1 MYVQSKAEI
10 MSNTKGEEPFIRPLI
25 KVETEEPVNRDRD
38 SSDVAI
44 SQRTTTPVTSIPRR
58 SVDSIAS
65 LGSVATTTTAA
76 GNHRFTFSMD
86 SKSGSQNYSPL
97 GNNSIYEVIMNTRY
111 KHWLQTPTNIDITP
125 VILSKNELAENWND
139 SVTSY
144 VNSIQDDAET
154 FVNRSDIRNINRI
167 EEMKLYQVTD
177 DSDQDGSKRKY
188 ADEEL
193 SIINE
198 ENDAISQVPSFYFD
212 KSFSLDNERI
222 FRKVIEGIDLRLNK
236 LSEIKS
242 TNQQDSE
249 ASKIQQ
255 EAPYTELKDKL
266 SDYLDIVETS
276 LVSELSKASPQF
288 FYALSEVD
296 HIQQKVSDTVSDLDK
311 LNITLKDDKRKDISE
326 KIKHLKTIFK
336 RKNIEKLEQGLLQV
350 KLVLE
355 KVEVCKSYYNKDEYD
370 DSLGMIK
377 SIDSLIRGNNDN
389 DENVAEWTKHWPYQ
403 LVDLKSVP
411 ALIETRE
418 FLTNMKIE
426 VGGKLAIQ
434 LSDILLGDVRSHYET
449 IDVGKTLERLQ
460 NGFDTKTNY
469 TELNPELQESIKEI
483 IAKLY
488 KCEELASGFNLYQN
502 KSLTECKNIIK
513 EYLPSGRN
521 ATDSMPVS
529 TAPSSASLTGN
540 QKDSSPI
547 GDTSLTDIKQS
558 TTGGNAPKLSTLI
571 REQMPM
577 EFQNMIVEIFT
588 RCSEAIRVLFQ
599 HQKILLDV
607 ALNVI
612 DADGGENRA
621 SENQH
626 NMITQLDIRAGI
638 NEIIGVIQLRMG
650 KILAVRKEIT
660 STLRYDH
667 FLQLY
672 AITVLFIQECEAQ
685 SGEFLTK
692 YLSDSLA
699 SQIKHCISCRDTKN
713 TRTIQKKIE
722 LENWQPFIVNPS
734 FQKDVNEIVSCVD
747 IDPIA
752 WTNLLHLSA
761 NDKENVKPE
770 TTSKIQGDAGID
782 TAQSGNRKSVV
793 VGDNTFVASDSLLT
807 AITLIRELLILSINL
822 PSIYLSYFEKLCFN
836 LLKCFNTYTIGT
848 VTMPGRPM
856 KSFGKNLSI
865 MAETLDCLA
874 EFVGIVQRFYQR
886 VSDTTRDFVPY
897 DPSNYASLLKQY
909 HSSTER
915 IYAANAPPPP
925 T

>member
-1 MYVQSKAEI
+1 MANK
-10 MSNTKGEEPFIRPLI
+10 KEEDQFIRPLI
-25 KVETEEPVNRDRD
+25 KIDIDEP
-38 SSDVAI
+38 I
-44 SQRTTTPVTSIPRR
+44 SQGADTSDASINQRATTPVTSVPRR

-97 GNNSIYEVIMNTRY
+97 GNNSIYEVVMNTRY
-111 KHWLQTPTNIDITP
+111 KHWLQAPTNIDITP
-125 VILSKNELAENWND
+125 VILSKNELSENWND
-139 SVTSY
+139 CVTNY
-144 VNSIQDDAET
+144 VSTIKDDAET
-154 FVNRSDIRNINRI
+154 FVNRSDIKSINRI
-167 EEMKLYQVTD
+167 EEMKLYQVTND
-177 DSDQDGSKRKY
+177 PNEEIPHHEY
-188 ADEEL
+188 PDEEL

-198 ENDAISQVPSFYFD
+198 ENDAISQVPNFYFD

-222 FRKVIEGIDLRLNK
+222 FRKVTEGIDLRLNK
-236 LSEIKS
+236 LNEIKN
-242 TNQQDSE
+242 TDKQDPD
-249 ASKIQQ
+249 ANRIQQ
-255 EAPYTELKDKL
+255 EAPYTDLKDKL

-311 LNITLKDDKRKDISE
+311 LNTTLKEDKIEDIS
-326 KIKHLKTIFK
+326 KQIKNLKTIFK
-336 RKNIEKLEQGLLQV
+336 RKNIERLEQGLLQV
-350 KLVLE
+350 KLVVD
-355 KVEVCKSYYNKDEYD
+355 KVEICKAYYDKDDYD
-370 DSLGMIK
+370 NSLGMIK

-389 DENVAEWTKHWPYQ
+389 NKNVTEWTKQWPYK

-411 ALIETRE
+411 ALVETRE

-434 LSDILLGDVRSHYET
+434 LSDILLDDVRSHYEN
-449 IDVGKTLERLQ
+449 IDIGETLKRLQ
-460 NGFDTKTNY
+460 NGFDTKTNHA
-469 TELNPELQESIKEI
+469 ELNTKLQDSIKEI
-483 IAKLY
+483 ISKLY
-488 KCEELASGFNLYQN
+488 RCEELASAFNLYQN
-502 KSLTECKNIIK
+502 KALTECKNIIK
-513 EYLPSGRN
+513 KYLPSGRN
-521 ATDSMPVS
+521 QADSTSVS
-529 TAPSSASLTGN
+529 TAPSSVSLAAE

-547 GDTSLTDIKQS
+547 GDTSLNDIKQS
-558 TTGGNAPKLSTLI
+558 TKGGNVPKLSTLI

-577 EFQNMIVEIFT
+577 EFQDMLVEIFA

-626 NMITQLDIRAGI
+626 NMITQLDIRAGV
-638 NEIIGVIQLRMG
+638 NEIISVVQLRMG

-699 SQIKHCISCRDTKN
+699 SQIKHCISNRDTKN

-734 FQKDVNEIVSCVD
+734 FQKEVNEVVSCVD
-747 IDPIA
+747 IDPLV
-752 WTNLLHLSA
+752 WTDLIHLSS
-761 NDKENVKPE
+761 NDKEGVKSE
-770 TTSKIQGDAGID
+770 SSKEGQEDSKID
-782 TAQSGNRKSVV
+782 TVPSGNRKSVV

-822 PSIYLSYFEKLCFN
+822 PSIYLPYFEKLCFN

-886 VSDTTRDFVPY
+886 ISNTTRDFEPY

-909 HSSTER
+909 RSSTER